1 MGTHGQFHCGNFQV
15 WEHLRSWLHVP
26 LHYSPR
32 MLAADCALHVR
43 CPHCHHCQ
51 WHVPSSW
58 SCWELA
64 LIQPGSPSGP
74 QEVKA
79 RTLAWSLC
87 CSTQSLKFLNH
98 SESHIYIHIY
108 WMDSSSSTWIG
119 LAKASPCLTHIPRR
133 KLAAKRLSAAPPSP
147 SFAGLRSDATRRSK
161 NQQLPVSAWMS
172 ALSSPCWSAAN
183 PLKPS
188 GRAGVGYCQTA
199 EPAKHVWTKMI

>member
-1 MGTHGQFHCGNFQV
+1 MGSLTAAFQV
-15 WEHLRSWLHVP
+15 WEHLRSWLHVS

-43 CPHCHHCQ
+43 CHHCHHCQ

-74 QEVKA
+74 QEVQA
-79 RTLAWSLC
+79 RTLAWSVITVLFD
-87 CSTQSLKFLNH
+87 SIFKIP
-98 SESHIYIHIY
+98 ESFWITYIYIYIE
-108 WMDSSSSTWIG
+108 WIVLHLHG
-119 LAKASPCLTHIPRR
+119 LAKASPCLTHIPRH
-133 KLAAKRLSAAPPSP
+133 KNGGEVLHPRLCP
-147 SFAGLRSDATRRSK
+147 FAVLRSDATRRSK
-161 NQQLPVSAWMS
+161 NQQLPVAAWTS

-188 GRAGVGYCQTA
+188 GRAAVGYCQTA
-199 EPAKHVWTKMI
+199 EPAKHVWTKMQKSTVP